1 MDRRLR
7 NWQLA
12 GFVFTAIFGTLLHFL
27 FDWTG
32 GAIVAALFSA
42 INESIW
48 EHMKL
53 IFYPMLIFS
62 VVQYKRIG
70 SEFPNFWCVKLLG
83 ITLALILIP
92 VIYYTYTGIFGT
104 NVDLINITI
113 FFLVAAFIYW
123 LEYQLITAGL
133 PCFDHK
139 RWIGVILIAY
149 VVMFSVFTFSPPEIP
164 LFQDPTDGS
173 YGYNIPLA
181 DR

>member
-1 MDRRLR
+1 
-7 NWQLA
+7 
-12 GFVFTAIFGTLLHFL
+12 
-27 FDWTG
+27 
-32 GAIVAALFSA
+32 
-42 INESIW
+42 
-48 EHMKL
+48 
-53 IFYPMLIFS
+53 
-62 VVQYKRIG
+62 
-70 SEFPNFWCVKLLG
+70 LG

-133 PCFDHK
+133 PCFDQK